1 MGPNSIESQTGAI
14 DSFEGFPLRL
24 ERPLV
29 GPTREGVRRQVPMV
43 RSLGLLQRLE
53 RNRMLVLP
61 VEPAGHALGRDRVGI
76 TGALHAEALTGRRAL
91 SSGDPTPLARH
102 RFDAIAQ
109 FANDDL
115 FRHFFRHGSSQ
126 LTEALRPG
134 QLQK

>member
-1 MGPNSIESQTGAI
+1 MGPNGVESKTGAI

-24 ERPLV
+24 ETPLV

-43 RSLGLLQRLE
+43 RSLRLLQRLE

-76 TGALHAEALTGRRAL
+76 ASALHAEALTGLGAL
-91 SSGDPTPLARH
+91 SSSDPTPVARH
-102 RFDAIAQ
+102 RVDAIAQ
-109 FANDDL
+109 IANDDL
-115 FRHFFRHGSSQ
+115 LRHLFRHGSSQ

-134 QLQK
+134 QLQE